1 MNNNELKQLG
11 LDFSKCLVNNK
22 AKIVQLKSYLDEKDY
37 ELLPETCSL
46 DKKLRN
52 EFDYIN
58 RFLDLF
64 RHPLSP
70 MILRTNINEFFNN
83 HLVDFDLL
91 FKKVKKLKIFLNIE
105 DFNNHYTLNTN
116 ESSVFEQY
124 ESYKYILQN
133 FDNDLKSVQ
142 SKFESK
148 KLELDHLKNEL
159 TTKQNQKITSS
170 SIVVQNDPS
179 INSNNNIHNQ
189 LDKIK
194 LNLDKLNQQKRNLE
208 NTPDSNELI
217 YQDCCIIIDDWK
229 LTENK
234 NINKMLL
241 SKVNIFKAESNVSH
255 SLSHFFHK
263 KTSLELQSLVKEKI
277 KEFTHIYFVIMNDYD
292 SICLNLESIEKKL
305 VNQKFFNIKA
315 SSHNLEHIKSSSKLN
330 KIKMNKSTST
340 SDGLKKSL
348 NEIQALSMNCTK
360 QDLIN
365 KYSNQ
370 MSYYEQAIIDLEQS
384 ISGQNIQEIDNHKQ
398 ISNLIEQNQQTHQQ
412 EIANQMNEISQ
423 KEIELSNISSEIKMI
438 QDERNK
444 VSDELLSLN
453 EKKQEITKSL
463 EEKKQKFLGNRDMF
477 MFMNDINAFENYL
490 KDLIKRREDLIKTL
504 NSLSDNYQYGCMDSK
519 LVWDLIAQIRHISR
533 TIIL

>member
-11 LDFSKCLVNNK
+11 LNFSKCLINNK
-22 AKIVQLKSYLDEKDY
+22 TKIVQLKSYLDETDY
-37 ELLPETCSL
+37 ELVPETCSL

-64 RHPLSP
+64 RHQLSP

-83 HLVDFDLL
+83 YLVDFDLL

-105 DFNNHYTLNTN
+105 DFNNHYTLNKN
-116 ESSVFEQY
+116 ESNVFEQY

-133 FDNDLKSVQ
+133 FENDFKSAQ

-148 KLELDHLKNEL
+148 KLEIDHLKNEL
-159 TTKQNQKITSS
+159 TMKQNQITSG
-170 SIVVQNDPS
+170 SIVVVQNDS
-179 INSNNNIHNQ
+179 IINSNSNIHNQ

-194 LNLDKLNQQKRNLE
+194 SNLDKLNQQKRNLE

-241 SKVNIFKAESNVSH
+241 CRVNIFKAESNVSH
-255 SLSHFFHK
+255 FFRK
-263 KTSLELQSLVKEKI
+263 KNLELHSLVKEKI

-292 SICLNLESIEKKL
+292 SICLNLESIEMKL

-330 KIKMNKSTST
+330 KIKMNKSTAT

-370 MSYYEQAIIDLEQS
+370 ISYYEQAISDLEQS
-384 ISGQNIQEIDNHKQ
+384 ISGQNIQEIDNQKQ

-412 EIANQMNEISQ
+412 EIAKKMNEISQ
-423 KEIELSNISSEIKMI
+423 KEKELSTISSEIILI
-438 QDERNK
+438 QDESNK
-444 VSDELLSLN
+444 VSNELFVLN

-477 MFMNDINAFENYL
+477 MFMNEINAFENCL

-504 NSLSDNYQYGCMDSK
+504 NSLSNNYQYGNMDSK
-519 LVWDLIAQIRHISR
+519 SVSHLIAQIRHISR

>member
-11 LDFSKCLVNNK
+11 LDFSKCLINNK
-22 AKIVQLKSYLDEKDY
+22 AKIVQLKSYLDETDY
-37 ELLPETCSL
+37 ELVPETYSL

-64 RHPLSP
+64 RYQLSP

-83 HLVDFDLL
+83 YLVDFDLL

-105 DFNNHYTLNTN
+105 DFNNHYTLNKN
-116 ESSVFEQY
+116 ESNVFEQY

-133 FDNDLKSVQ
+133 FENDLKRAQ

-148 KLELDHLKNEL
+148 KLEIDHLKNEL
-159 TTKQNQKITSS
+159 TTKQNQITSR
-170 SIVVQNDPS
+170 SIVVVQNDSS
-179 INSNNNIHNQ
+179 INSNSNIHNQ

-194 LNLDKLNQQKRNLE
+194 FNLDKLNQQKRNLE
-208 NTPDSNELI
+208 NAPDSNDLI

-234 NINKMLL
+234 NINKLLL
-241 SKVNIFKAESNVSH
+241 SRVNIFKAESNVS
-255 SLSHFFHK
+255 LVFRK
-263 KTSLELQSLVKEKI
+263 KNLELHSLVKEKI
-277 KEFTHIYFVIMNDYD
+277 KEFTHIYFVIMYDYD

-330 KIKMNKSTST
+330 KIKMNKSTAT

-365 KYSNQ
+365 KYTNQ
-370 MSYYEQAIIDLEQS
+370 ISYYEQAISDLEQS
-384 ISGQNIQEIDNHKQ
+384 IIGQNIQEIDNQKQ

-423 KEIELSNISSEIKMI
+423 KEKELSTISSEIKLI
-438 QDERNK
+438 QDESNK
-444 VSDELLSLN
+444 VSNELFILN

-463 EEKKQKFLGNRDMF
+463 EEKKQKFLVNRDMF
-477 MFMNDINAFENYL
+477 MFMNEINAFENFL

-504 NSLSDNYQYGCMDSK
+504 NLLSENYQYGKMDSK
-519 LVWDLIAQIRHISR
+519 LVSDLIAQIRHISR